1 MFLEGGT
8 TSVGHGKCGAV
19 TRPLNTKKI
28 YSLGNE
34 LFPTVYYDDL
44 ALWFTDIPA
53 FIEPWNYITG
63 KEVSYL
69 FSLFKVTRIP
79 IGLDLPP

>member
-1 MFLEGGT
+1 MFVEGRT

-19 TRPLNTKKI
+19 TRPLNTKKM

-34 LFPTVYYDDL
+34 FFPTVYYDDL

-53 FIEPWNYITG
+53 FIDPWNYITG
-63 KEVSYL
+63 KEVSCL
-69 FSLFKVTRIP
+69 FSLFKVTRMP
-79 IGLDLPP
+79 VGLDLPP

>member
-8 TSVGHGKCGAV
+8 TSVGQGKCGAV
-19 TRPLNTKKI
+19 TRPLNKRKI

-34 LFPTVYYDDL
+34 FFPTVYYDDL

>member
-8 TSVGHGKCGAV
+8 TSVGQGKCGAV
-19 TRPLNTKKI
+19 TSPLNIKKT

-34 LFPTVYYDDL
+34 FFPTVYYDDL
-44 ALWFTDIPA
+44 ALWFTDIPP
-53 FIEPWNYITG
+53 FVEPWNYITG

-69 FSLFKVTRIP
+69 FPVFKVTRML